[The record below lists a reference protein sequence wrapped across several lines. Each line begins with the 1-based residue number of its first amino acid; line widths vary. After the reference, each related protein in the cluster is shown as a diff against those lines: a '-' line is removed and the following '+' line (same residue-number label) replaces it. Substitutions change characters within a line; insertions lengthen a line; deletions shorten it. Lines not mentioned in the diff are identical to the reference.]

1 MCFVVVVP
9 GHVHLSDVVEVLVGG
24 VAARAGGHAQR
35 GDGLHRR
42 IRRSPLVV
50 RVLIILLIILVNIL
64 AIPGVIP
71 RGDILGGWDGVV
83 LVSMFLPLGALRRLD
98 LRDGRGDL
106 RVLTVSRLPF
116 LPLLLLLQ
124 GQVERLHDHQVLHIQ
139 VPRRH
144 ERLVRCVVQ

>member
-1 MCFVVVVP
+1 MARVAPEVFSQQLDS
-9 GHVHLSDVVEVLVGG
+9 HLGPTGKPHSYLQRY
-24 VAARAGGHAQR
+24 VAG
-35 GDGLHRR
+35 
-42 IRRSPLVV
+42 
-50 RVLIILLIILVNIL
+50 
-64 AIPGVIP
+64 
-71 RGDILGGWDGVV
+71 
-83 LVSMFLPLGALRRLD
+83 LGALRRLD

-124 GQVERLHDHQVLHIQ
+124 GQVERLHDHQVLHVQ